1 MTICGDVFTSSISTS
16 NSSKSFSFIKIF
28 LRYSYTINIKV
39 LKKTTYLYIQHMEII
54 GMKKKYSFTIEETL
68 MDWFRVYVREEST
81 TMSAV
86 LNQYVLSL
94 KRGN

>member
-1 MTICGDVFTSSISTS
+1 
-16 NSSKSFSFIKIF
+16 
-28 LRYSYTINIKV
+28 
-39 LKKTTYLYIQHMEII
+39 MEII
-54 GMKKKYSFTIEETL
+54 GMKKKYSFTIEESL

-94 KRGN
+94 KRVKLKPKRIMYSTRSEH